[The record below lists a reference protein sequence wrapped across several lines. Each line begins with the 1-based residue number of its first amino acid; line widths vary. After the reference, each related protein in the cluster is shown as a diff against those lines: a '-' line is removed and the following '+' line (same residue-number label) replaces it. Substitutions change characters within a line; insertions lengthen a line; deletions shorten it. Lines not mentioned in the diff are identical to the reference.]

1 MNMEITKGLSLFNM
15 EFLSSVTAMVLA
27 VNLITQVIKE
37 IFLREDISGKVPKI
51 LTLMASFIVVGM
63 NHQRLW
69 LDNPNIFHNSLAEL
83 IFLIFLN
90 GILITALAM
99 GNYKV
104 LNLTKEREVKSMEN
118 KLKMEERKNYFQ
130 RK

>member
-1 MNMEITKGLSLFNM
+1 MEITKGLSLFNM